1 MMIEEVLVEH
11 GYDSVENATSQEQ
24 AIAMATARCP
34 DLITV
39 DDKLDSGSGVEAIRE
54 ICRHQA
60 LSVVFITADRPC
72 YVPLAKKFIKPFV
85 IHCLTCW
92 AHLQEG
98 DISLITPHLK
108 GINCRKGNNSIFYFY
123 HFSIYLNY
131 WNYSEQTTISGPGLR
146 IKPQT
151 AH

>member
-1 MMIEEVLVEH
+1 MRHALVIEDNHLVAMMIEEELLEH

-60 LSVVFITADRPC
+60 LPVVFITADSDAIKLSLPDAII
-72 YVPLAKKFIKPFV
+72 VLKPFARAQ
-85 IHCLTCW
+85 LT
-92 AHLQEG
+92 AAIEAAVFA
-98 DISLITPHLK
+98 PM
-108 GINCRKGNNSIFYFY
+108 
-123 HFSIYLNY
+123 
-131 WNYSEQTTISGPGLR
+131 TI
-146 IKPQT
+146 
-151 AH
+151 